1 MSKVLDVHGRELPE
15 PFDCPICFRPAEW
28 RISHDGNLVR
38 CPEGKCHFHFDGM
51 RVGYFFDHWQRLGAR
66 AHERKLTMLK
76 LIALME
82 GMAAASEAALQ
93 TALGVA
99 RLARSHVGENHVIH
113 R

>member
-1 MSKVLDVHGRELPE
+1 
-15 PFDCPICFRPAEW
+15 
-28 RISHDGNLVR
+28 
-38 CPEGKCHFHFDGM
+38 M
-51 RVGYFFDHWQRLGAR
+51 RAGFFFDHWQRLGAR